1 MKTRRPAESWQP
13 GTHTHVWQL
22 CHSLKT
28 FPSPARSACS
38 GWGLLQGPSSCLDRG
53 HLPAGAQL
61 KFVSEYLLAQLC
73 LCTLLV
79 QNSAGRL
86 FLGSA
91 PALSS
96 SPSRVF
102 AVYAARWK
110 RADRSQ
116 VPWRLSRGGTEAH
129 HHNQPSPPLVLLP
142 ARGPSPCPGFTGG
155 SHHAGSL
162 ALPLG
167 AFQHRPDDG
176 PVKKPR
182 QAAAS
187 PASNSFFAFDPFKAE
202 KSRQRLAKL

>member
-1 MKTRRPAESWQP
+1 M
-13 GTHTHVWQL
+13 
-22 CHSLKT
+22 
-28 FPSPARSACS
+28 
-38 GWGLLQGPSSCLDRG
+38 
-53 HLPAGAQL
+53 
-61 KFVSEYLLAQLC
+61 
-73 LCTLLV
+73 LV

-86 FLGSA
+86 FLGST

-102 AVYAARWK
+102 AVYATRWK

-129 HHNQPSPPLVLLP
+129 HHNQPSLPLVLLP

-155 SHHAGSL
+155 FHHAGSL

-176 PVKKPR
+176 PVKNHAR
-182 QAAAS
+182 QQ
-187 PASNSFFAFDPFKAE
+187 PALQATLCLLLTPSRLRKADSDLQNSSQAFGATQTTLHAQGLRKV
-202 KSRQRLAKL
+202 RHLAGGVTLPCTSQAFRTGLGRAL